1 MSQGELT
8 SCDNKKETGSKM
20 RQLETDRLTNCD
32 DEREIGSKSAT
43 MREKLAHKLQ
53 QFEGHG
59 SQSVNERKIG
69 SQTRERQRTSRSH
82 SVSKRL
88 TFLAYLNIVLLQN
101 D

>member
-1 MSQGELT
+1 
-8 SCDNKKETGSKM
+8 M

-69 SQTRERQRTSRSH
+69 SQTRERVFEFVFHPKSDHKS
-82 SVSKRL
+82 L
-88 TFLAYLNIVLLQN
+88 
-101 D
+101 